1 MWWTGLRG
9 WKQMH
14 KASFL
19 FSDVSLCLAPRKL
32 GKDFRPRKDTP
43 STPLGVWT
51 ERISLGKQ
59 ECAFIEPRSFFI
71 SQSGFQPRRGSAG
84 RYLFTSAPACLISCF
99 HRSLHTSVFVLLA
112 LFIFPPT
119 SSQTSF
125 ILPLIDPSRSIQPS
139 APLSLHQSS
148 CPSLFFSFSLLRTNT
163 PQVGLSPSSI
173 SLPALPADS
182 VFAHG
187 LGRALCHWGRKELI
201 RLLFVVA
208 FCVLWREADPPEADA
223 HVHGCTHGEQSE
235 NRESDKERSTHTC
248 VHTHT
253 HTPARRNPTPRQT
266 RAWVCVRSS
275 TALLLAVCVRTRVF
289 PHRPAAAFVPRA
301 GLFSDWLA
309 NVWDTDLCYSSSA
322 AALIWQILFSLLSSG
337 ARGHGGDV
345 RQLRRRAARIAP
357 PVWPC
362 VRLPS
367 SHGAS
372 CKVCLHTISYC
383 STHLQPLYQQVG
395 WLASTHARPLHISW
409 IYQMGLALVKFSPA
423 LRFR

>member
-51 ERISLGKQ
+51 ESISLGKQ
-59 ECAFIEPRSFFI
+59 ERAFIEPRSFFI
-71 SQSGFQPRRGSAG
+71 SQSGFQPRRRSAG
-84 RYLFTSAPACLISCF
+84 RLPF
-99 HRSLHTSVFVLLA
+99 HL
-112 LFIFPPT
+112 
-119 SSQTSF
+119 
-125 ILPLIDPSRSIQPS
+125 
-139 APLSLHQSS
+139 SS
-148 CPSLFFSFSLLRTNT
+148 CMFNPLL
-163 PQVGLSPSSI
+163 S
-173 SLPALPADS
+173 SLPAHLRLCPARIVHIPPHVFPNLIHPASHWSLPLNPALSPTLPASIQLPLTLLLLLSPKDKHS
-182 VFAHG
+182 TGWTLSLLHQPPCSP
-187 LGRALCHWGRKELI
+187 GRQRVCSRIRSGFVPLRKEGTNQTLI
-201 RLLFVVA
+201 CRCILCLM
-208 FCVLWREADPPEADA
+208 
-223 HVHGCTHGEQSE
+223 
-235 NRESDKERSTHTC
+235 ERSWPTGGWRTRARMHAWWAEWKPR
-248 VHTHT
+248 VGQRKKHTHT

-362 VRLPS
+362 VCLPS
-367 SHGAS
+367 SHGVS

-395 WLASTHARPLHISW
+395 WLASTHTRPLHISW
-409 IYQMGLALVKFSPA
+409 IYQMGLARVKFSPA